1 MFKKRAV
8 LAIIV
13 SIIIAGSTTFGTLMY
28 LESRDY
34 RNVLQSQ
41 YERSLYNLV
50 SDVEQIQVS
59 MSKIPVSASQKQSLL
74 MFADVWRQANA
85 AQERLNSLP
94 ISNAA
99 LQDVSKYLSQVGD
112 FCYALLKAANRG
124 ESLTQS
130 EWNNF
135 DKLKN
140 YSQYL
145 STQIHALEQDVSQGR
160 MDWGEIR
167 TAGREIFEKKLQN
180 SVETKFEQ
188 IAESMQKYP
197 TLIYDGPFSEN
208 VLNIKPRVLSEK
220 EISLDKAKEIAANI
234 LGKDKVESISQY
246 SDKKGERI
254 PAYALS
260 VKMKGRRDG
269 EVNIDISKNGG
280 HVVYM
285 LDSRDVNG
293 DKIGMKEAVE
303 RGRKFLES
311 IGYKD
316 MIPTFSLKYDSTA
329 LVNYVYVDGNHVV
342 YPDQIKLKIA
352 LDNGDI
358 VGIESQHYL
367 IAHYDRDI
375 PNPRITPEEARK
387 NVSQKLNIR
396 NVRLAVIPM
405 ESLREVYCY
414 EFYGDY
420 DGEKYIVYINSQDG
434 NEERILKI
442 MDTPNGELT
451 M

>member
-124 ESLTQS
+124 ESLTQT

-135 DKLKN
+135 DKLKS

-167 TAGREIFEKKLQN
+167 TAGKEIFEKRLQN

-220 EISLDKAKEIAANI
+220 EISLGKAKEIAANI

-285 LDSRDVNG
+285 LDSRDVNE
-293 DKIGMKEAVE
+293 DKIGMKAAVE

-311 IGYKD
+311 IGYRD

-329 LVNYVYVDGNHVV
+329 LVNYVYVDGKHVV